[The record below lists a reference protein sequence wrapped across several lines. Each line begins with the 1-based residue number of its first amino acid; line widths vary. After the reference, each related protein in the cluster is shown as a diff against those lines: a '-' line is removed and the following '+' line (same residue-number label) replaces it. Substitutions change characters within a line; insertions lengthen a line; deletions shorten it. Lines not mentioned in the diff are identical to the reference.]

1 MRHIL
6 RFVPFSSLLLA
17 WACAQSLALVP
28 VSAPTSSRVD
38 AHQVHSVLLNSSI
51 RVLVYL
57 PAGYTASER
66 YPVLYLLHGLPGTP
80 DALFQNL
87 DLANAL
93 DGLIAAGDLPATI
106 VVAPTGGPTPATDT
120 EWSDSSVDPS
130 QRWGS
135 FLSAELIPWVDRSF
149 STCADRTD
157 RAVAG
162 LSMGA
167 FGAMN
172 LGLKNRNLFG
182 AVSAWS
188 GYYVANT
195 PSVEGHPGTAAWKAD
210 SPLRYVAGLHPTLA
224 NDPIRMSFYVG
235 ASDRFAA
242 SNRAL
247 DRVLMRLGVPH
258 RFRFLQG
265 GHDWTLWRDQLSDE
279 LTWAGRGFSCTPVS
293 NAP

>member
-6 RFVPFSSLLLA
+6 RFAPFSSLLLA

-28 VSAPTSSRVD
+28 VSAQASSRVD
-38 AHQVHSVLLNSSI
+38 AHQVHSVLLDRSI

-57 PAGYTASER
+57 PVGYTASQR

-87 DLANAL
+87 DLANVL
-93 DGLIAAGDLPATI
+93 DGLIASGDLPATI

-120 EWSDSSVDPS
+120 EWSDSFVDPS

-135 FLSAELIPWVDRSF
+135 FLSTELIPWVDRSF
-149 STCADRTD
+149 STCADRSD

-172 LGLKNRNLFG
+172 LGLKNRDLFG

-210 SPLRYVAGLHPTLA
+210 SPLRYVSGLHPTLA
-224 NDPIRMSFYVG
+224 KDPIRMSFYVG
-235 ASDRFAA
+235 TSDRFAA

-247 DRVLMRLGVPH
+247 DRVLVRLGVPH
-258 RFRFLQG
+258 RFRSLQG
-265 GHDWTLWRDQLSDE
+265 VHDWTLWRDQLSEE